1 MNVLGRPTPVRECS
15 AAERVVIRMEKGRLA
30 VYDRA
35 RMDSERDAYQKR
47 LDVQAEE
54 VYQLAGQARS
64 QGLDFSDDV
73 EIPRAADLASR
84 TQKLLEDPYLKP
96 NRENPDVDPIE
107 IESELRVLLKSSD
120 RETAAIEIALKVAKR
135 MHDLTSDI
143 AQAIDSGL
151 RVGLAVLTEAVL
163 VAPLEGIG
171 EVRIMNNAD
180 GSEFL
185 SIDYAGPI
193 RAAGGTAQALGVLIG
208 DMIRRELGVGRYVPT
223 TPEVERVKEEFGL
236 YRVGL
241 QYKPPPEEIEVI
253 VRACPVMVNG
263 EETESQECAGYK
275 EVRNIVNK
283 NNTPRTR
290 IRGGVMLVIGEGL
303 CLKAPKILKHTERLK
318 IPGWEFIAQF
328 AGKSKS
334 DSDESEEIKRRVISK
349 VDRYMDD
356 VIAGRPVFGEPG
368 EPGGFRLR
376 YGRSRATGLA
386 AAGFNPVSMEAHG
399 GFISVGTQLK
409 TERPGKACA
418 ATPCIDLDGPTVLLR
433 DGSYLR
439 ISTIEQ
445 WRSSSTE
452 VISIWD
458 SGEVLSG
465 FGEFLENNK
474 DLVPSGYNRDWW
486 AADLADALDH
496 PDKIDSFAAMLGV
509 NRSSL
514 PPGIPFNG
522 AIQRGGENDLERS
535 LRKRDWQLYLR
546 DMELNWDQAC
556 QAVKEY
562 GAAVPPPWN
571 FWWSDMPLSFAPRL
585 IDALC
590 HSEINGGRLR
600 MIGAASGWSH
610 DSQFEK
616 IDLPAPSTGE
626 WPRWTMVHDHGV
638 VKSALMTLGVEHYHD
653 DGDIVI
659 PAAWEGLL
667 DGLGL
672 EFATGTIRVAA
683 DASPHISDRVSR
695 IGEATDTIAKENKR
709 IEEIESVRSVERMRA
724 ETAARQ
730 RGLGISETDTEGRAA
745 AEAIEDPGP
754 DDPSLLKAAYTI
766 LDDHEVERALWLVR
780 RLSNLRWEDSVPCR
794 VGSRMGRPEKA
805 GVREMKPMVHALYPI
820 GESGGPQRLLG
831 QAAGKGSIR
840 VEMGPRICD
849 KCGKDT
855 PHLRCHHRLSESV
868 EECGGRTSVR
878 KRRGDHN
885 RRRMGQRTSVP
896 LSKIVETKRRAL
908 GLNRVPD
915 RIKAVKGLISIA
927 QTPEPIEKGIL
938 RARHGVSVFR
948 DGTSRY
954 DMSDVPLTHFKP
966 SEIGTPWQ
974 RLSELGYS
982 HDVFGEA
989 LTSDEQMLELL
1000 PQDFV
1005 ASRSARQHL
1014 LSTCQFVDDLLIR
1027 FYKMKPFYEATEE
1040 LDLVGHLGIGLAPH
1054 TSGGV
1059 LCRIIGWTDASA
1071 GYAHPLFHAAKRR
1084 NCDGDEDSLMMLLDG
1099 LLNFSKTILPSGRGG
1114 RMDAPLV
1121 LSTRIDASEIDKEAL
1136 NVDCG
1141 WSYNKAFYEGTKSQP
1156 HPSELE
1162 NIVDLVEGRLGT
1174 VGEVRGYG
1182 WTHDSGELDAGPANS
1197 SYKTLE
1203 TMEDKMLAQ
1212 LAIGRRLRS
1221 VSAAR
1226 VASQVIE
1233 SHFLPDLRGNLMAFT
1248 RQKVRCVKC
1257 GHSYRRM
1264 PLAGKCIQTTSGSG
1278 IGLGSSQDGGTLCGG
1293 NVVLTVSEG
1302 AVRKYIKITSEVMET
1317 YGVDDYTKQRVGW
1330 MTDSVDSLFNDDKV
1344 TVMTLEDFI

>member
-1 MNVLGRPTPVRECS
+1 M
-15 AAERVVIRMEKGRLA
+15 IRMEKGRLA

-496 PDKIDSFAAMLGV
+496 PDKIESFAAMLGV

-709 IEEIESVRSVERMRA
+709 IEEIESLRSVERMRA

>member
-1 MNVLGRPTPVRECS
+1 M
-15 AAERVVIRMEKGRLA
+15 IRMEKGRLA

-35 RMDSERDAYQKR
+35 RLDDERGAYQEWMDTR
-47 LDVQAEE
+47 AEE
-54 VYQLAGQARS
+54 VYQLAERAKA
-64 QGLDFSDDV
+64 QGLDFEDFV
-73 EIPRAADLASR
+73 EIPRTRDLASR
-84 TQKLLEDPYLKP
+84 TEKLLEEYLDGM
-96 NRENPDVDPIE
+96 RIE
-107 IESELRVLLKSSD
+107 DDLRNLLKTSD
-120 RETAAIEIALKVAKR
+120 RETAAIEIALDVSKR
-135 MHDLTSDI
+135 MHGRTGNVTE
-143 AQAIDSGL
+143 AINSGL

-171 EVRIMNNAD
+171 GVRIMNNAD

-185 SIDYAGPI
+185 SIDFAGPI
-193 RAAGGTAQALGVLIG
+193 RAAGGTGQALSVLIG
-208 DMIRRELGVGRYVPT
+208 DMLRRELGIGRYVPT

-241 QYKPPPEEIEVI
+241 QYKPPPEEVEEI
-253 VRACPVMVNG
+253 VRACPVMING
-263 EETESQECAGYK
+263 EETERQECAGYK
-275 EVRNIVNK
+275 EVRNIVSS

-290 IRGGVMLVIGEGL
+290 IRGGVLLVIGEGL
-303 CLKAPKILKHTERLK
+303 CLKAPKIQKHTERLQ
-318 IPGWEFIAQF
+318 IPGWEFISKFTSKGLDEKQNSGDWKQF
-328 AGKSKS
+328 QG
-334 DSDESEEIKRRVISK
+334 RVIPK
-349 VDRYMDD
+349 NDKFMQD
-356 VIAGRPVFGEPG
+356 VIAGRPVFGGPG
-368 EPGGFRLR
+368 EPGAFRLR

-386 AAGFNPVSMEAHG
+386 AAGVNPVSMEAHG
-399 GFISVGTQLK
+399 GFISVGTQMK

-418 ATPCIDLDGPTVLLR
+418 ATPCIDLEGPTVLLK
-433 DGSYLR
+433 DGSYRR
-439 ISTIEQ
+439 ISTVEE
-445 WRSSSTE
+445 WRSCSDN
-452 VISIWD
+452 VITIWD
-458 SGEVLSG
+458 SGEILSG

-474 DLVPSGYNRDWW
+474 KLVPSGYNRDWW

-496 PDKIDSFAAMLGV
+496 PDKVEVFAAMLGV
-509 NRSSL
+509 SRDIL
-514 PPGIPFNG
+514 PLGIPFNG
-522 AIQRGGENDLERS
+522 AIKRGGESDFARS

-546 DMELNWDQAC
+546 DMELTWEQVCHAIR
-556 QAVKEY
+556 EF

-571 FWWSDMPLSFAPRL
+571 LWWSDMPMSFAPQL
-585 IDALC
+585 IEGLC
-590 HSEINGGRLR
+590 KSEIEEGSLR
-600 MIGAASGWSH
+600 MLDAVADWSPDYHIEDIGLS
-610 DSQFEK
+610 
-616 IDLPAPSTGE
+616 APSTGE
-626 WPRWTMVHDHGV
+626 WPSWTMVHDHGV
-638 VKSALMTLGVEHYHD
+638 VKSSLMTLGVEHHHD
-653 DGDIVI
+653 GSDIII
-659 PAAWEGLL
+659 PSSWEGLL

-672 EFATGTIRVAA
+672 EYGSKGVRVGV
-683 DASPHISDRVSR
+683 DAGPHISDRVAR
-695 IGEATDTIAKENKR
+695 IKDATKVLAREKVR
-709 IEEIESVRSVERMRA
+709 VEEIESVRAIERMRA

-730 RGLGISETDTEGRAA
+730 RGLGISETDVEGRAA
-745 AEAIEDPGP
+745 AGAIDDPGP
-754 DDPSLLKAAYTI
+754 DDPKMLKAAYSL
-766 LDDHEVERALWLVR
+766 LDDHEVERSLWLVR
-780 RLSNLRWEDSVPCR
+780 KLSNLRWEDSVPCR

-840 VEMGPRICD
+840 VELGPRICG
-849 KCGKDT
+849 KCGNDS
-855 PHLRCHHRLSESV
+855 PHLRCHHRLSEEV
-868 EECGGRTSVR
+868 EECGGKTSVR
-878 KRRGDHN
+878 NRRGDHN
-885 RRRMGQRTSVP
+885 RRRKGQRTSVP
-896 LSKIVETKRRAL
+896 LGKIVETKRRAL
-908 GLNRVPD
+908 GLDRIPG

-974 RLSELGYS
+974 RLVELGYS
-982 HDVFGEA
+982 HDVFGEP
-989 LTSDEQMLELL
+989 LGSDMQMLELL

-1005 ASRSARQHL
+1005 ASRSAKQHL
-1014 LSTCQFVDDLLIR
+1014 LSTCQFVDDLLVR
-1027 FYKMKPFYEATEE
+1027 FYEMEPFYQATEE

-1059 LCRIIGWTDASA
+1059 LCRIIGWTGASA

-1084 NCDGDEDSLMMLLDG
+1084 NCDGDEDSLMLLLDG
-1099 LLNFSKTILPSGRGG
+1099 LLNFSKSILPSGRGG

-1136 NVDCG
+1136 NVDCA
-1141 WSYNKAFYEGTKSQP
+1141 WSYSKAFYEGTKSQP

-1162 NIVDLVEGRLGT
+1162 DIVDLVDNRVGT
-1174 VGEVRGYG
+1174 VGEIRGYG
-1182 WTHDSGELDAGPANS
+1182 WTHDSGELDSGPVNS
-1197 SYKTLE
+1197 AYKTLK

-1233 SHFLPDLRGNLMAFT
+1233 SHFLPDLRGNMMAFT

-1257 GHSYRRM
+1257 SHSYRRM
-1264 PLAGKCIQTTSGSG
+1264 PLAGKCIQTTSSR
-1278 IGLGSSQDGGTLCGG
+1278 GLGLGTSQEGGALCGG

-1302 AVRKYIKITSEVMET
+1302 AVRKYIKITSDVIER

-1330 MTDSVDSLFNDDKV
+1330 MTDSVDSLFKDDKV

>member
-1 MNVLGRPTPVRECS
+1 MNVLGRPTPVRGCS

-30 VYDRA
+30 VYDQD

-47 LDVQAEE
+47 LDAQAEE
-54 VYQLAGQARS
+54 VYQLAGKARL
-64 QGLDFSDDV
+64 QGLDFSDEV

-84 TQKLLEDPYLKP
+84 TERLLEEYL
-96 NRENPDVDPIE
+96 DGMSIE
-107 IESELRVLLKSSD
+107 EGLRDLLKESD
-120 RETAAIEIALKVAKR
+120 RETAAIQIALDVAKR
-135 MHDLTSDI
+135 MFARKGDI
-143 AQAIDSGL
+143 TKAIDSGL

-171 EVRIMNNAD
+171 GVRIMNNAD

-275 EVRNIVNK
+275 EVRNIVNT

-303 CLKAPKILKHTERLK
+303 CLKAPKILKHTERLEV
-318 IPGWEFIAQF
+318 PGWEFIAQF
-328 AGKSKS
+328 AGKGKS
-334 DSDESEEIKRRVISK
+334 DSDGDEKVKRRVIPK
-349 VDRYMDD
+349 VDRFMDD

-368 EPGGFRLR
+368 EPGSFRLR
-376 YGRSRATGLA
+376 YGRSRAGGLA

-433 DGSYLR
+433 NGSYRR
-439 ISTIEQ
+439 ISTIQE
-445 WRSSSTE
+445 WRSCSAD

-486 AADLADALDH
+486 AADLADAIDQ
-496 PDKIDSFAAMLGV
+496 PEKVDSFAALLGV

-522 AIQRGGENDLERS
+522 AIQRGGESDLERS
-535 LRKRDWQLYLR
+535 LRRRDWQIYLR
-546 DMELNWDQAC
+546 DMELNWQQVC
-556 QAVKEY
+556 HAVKEY

-571 FWWSDMPLSFAPRL
+571 FWWSDMPLSFAPQLITALCQSEISDGRLRL
-585 IDALC
+585 IDAV
-590 HSEINGGRLR
+590 
-600 MIGAASGWSH
+600 SGWTH
-610 DSQFEK
+610 DSEFEE
-616 IDLPAPSTGE
+616 IGLPAPSTGE
-626 WPRWTMVHDHGV
+626 WPRWTMVQDHGV

-653 DGDIVI
+653 GGDIVI
-659 PAAWEGLL
+659 PSAWEALL

-672 EFATGTIRVAA
+672 ENASGTIRVAV
-683 DASPHISDRVSR
+683 DAGPHIRDRISR
-695 IGEATDTIAKENKR
+695 IGEATDAIARENER
-709 IEEIESVRSVERMRA
+709 MEEIESVRSVERMRA

-730 RGLGISETDTEGRAA
+730 RGLGISETDEEGRAA
-745 AEAIEDPGP
+745 AAAIEDLGP
-754 DDPSLLKAAYTI
+754 DEPSLLKAAYAL
-766 LDDHEVERALWLVR
+766 LDDHEVERSLWLVR

-849 KCGKDT
+849 KCGRDT
-855 PHLRCHHRLSESV
+855 PHLRCHHRLSEDV

-878 KRRGDHN
+878 KRKGDHN

-896 LSKIVETKRRAL
+896 LGKIVETKRRAL
-908 GLNRVPD
+908 GLNRIPD

-966 SEIGTPWQ
+966 SEIGTPWK

-982 HDVFGEA
+982 HDVFGETLA
-989 LTSDEQMLELL
+989 SDEQMLELL

-1027 FYKMKPFYEATEE
+1027 FYKMEPFYRATEE

-1141 WSYNKAFYEGTKSQP
+1141 WSYSKAFYEGTKSQP
-1156 HPSELE
+1156 HPSEME
-1162 NIVDLVEGRLGT
+1162 SIVDLVEGRLGT

-1264 PLAGKCIQTTSGSG
+1264 PLAGKCIQTTSSSG
-1278 IGLGSSQDGGTLCGG
+1278 LGLGSSQDGGTLCGG

>member
-15 AAERVVIRMEKGRLA
+15 AAERVVIRVEKGRLA

-328 AGKSKS
+328 AGKSKT

-445 WRSSSTE
+445 WRTSSTE

-496 PDKIDSFAAMLGV
+496 PDKIESFAAMLGV

-546 DMELNWDQAC
+546 DMELNWEQAC

-571 FWWSDMPLSFAPRL
+571 FWWSDMPLSFAPQL

-590 HSEINGGRLR
+590 QSEINGGRLR

-638 VKSALMTLGVEHYHD
+638 VKSALMTLGVEHHHD

-672 EFATGTIRVAA
+672 EFATGTIRVAV
-683 DASPHISDRVSR
+683 DASPHISDRLSR

-709 IEEIESVRSVERMRA
+709 MEEIESVRSVERMRA

-966 SEIGTPWQ
+966 SEIGTPWR

-1264 PLAGKCIQTTSGSG
+1264 PLAGKCIQTTSSSG
-1278 IGLGSSQDGGTLCGG
+1278 IGLGSSHDGGTLCGG

>member
-1 MNVLGRPTPVRECS
+1 MI
-15 AAERVVIRMEKGRLA
+15 RVEKGRLA

-96 NRENPDVDPIE
+96 NRENPDVGPIE

-328 AGKSKS
+328 AGKSKT

-445 WRSSSTE
+445 WRTSSTE

-496 PDKIDSFAAMLGV
+496 PDKIESFAAMLGV

-546 DMELNWDQAC
+546 DMELNWEQAC

-571 FWWSDMPLSFAPRL
+571 FWWSDMPLSFAPQL

-590 HSEINGGRLR
+590 QSEINGGRLR

-638 VKSALMTLGVEHYHD
+638 VKSALMTLGVEHHHD

-672 EFATGTIRVAA
+672 EFATGTIRVAV
-683 DASPHISDRVSR
+683 DASPHISDRLSR

-709 IEEIESVRSVERMRA
+709 MEEIESVRSVERMRA

-966 SEIGTPWQ
+966 SEIGTPWR

-1264 PLAGKCIQTTSGSG
+1264 PLAGKCIQTTSSSG
-1278 IGLGSSQDGGTLCGG
+1278 IGLGSSHDGGTLCGG

>member
-1 MNVLGRPTPVRECS
+1 MI
-15 AAERVVIRMEKGRLA
+15 RVEKGRLA

-328 AGKSKS
+328 AGKSKT

-445 WRSSSTE
+445 WRTSSTE

-496 PDKIDSFAAMLGV
+496 PDKIESFAAMLGV

-546 DMELNWDQAC
+546 DMELNWEQAC

-571 FWWSDMPLSFAPRL
+571 FWWSDMPLSFAPQL

-590 HSEINGGRLR
+590 QSEINGGRLR

-638 VKSALMTLGVEHYHD
+638 VKSALMTLGVEHHHD

-672 EFATGTIRVAA
+672 EFATGTIRVAV
-683 DASPHISDRVSR
+683 DASPHISDRLSR

-709 IEEIESVRSVERMRA
+709 MEEIESVRSVERMRA

-780 RLSNLRWEDSVPCR
+780 RLSHLRWEDAVPCR

-966 SEIGTPWQ
+966 SEIGTPWR

-1264 PLAGKCIQTTSGSG
+1264 PLAGKCIQTTSSSG
-1278 IGLGSSQDGGTLCGG
+1278 IGLGSSHDGGTLCGG

>member
-1 MNVLGRPTPVRECS
+1 M
-15 AAERVVIRMEKGRLA
+15 IRMEKGHLA
-30 VYDRA
+30 VYDQA
-35 RMDSERDAYQKR
+35 RMDSERDGYQKR
-47 LDVQAEE
+47 LDVQADE
-54 VYQLAGQARS
+54 VYQLAGVARS
-64 QGLDFSDDV
+64 QGLDFSEEV
-73 EIPRAADLASR
+73 EIPRTRDLASR
-84 TQKLLEDPYLKP
+84 TEKLLEDYLDGMK
-96 NRENPDVDPIE
+96 IE
-107 IESELRVLLKSSD
+107 EDLRNLLEKYD
-120 RETAAIEIALKVAKR
+120 RETAAIEIALGVSKR
-135 MHDLTSDI
+135 MHARTGDI
-143 AQAIDSGL
+143 SRAIDSGL

-171 EVRIMNNAD
+171 GVRIMNNTD

-303 CLKAPKILKHTERLK
+303 CLKAPKILKHTERLE
-318 IPGWEFIAQF
+318 IPGWEFISQF
-328 AGKSKS
+328 AGKGKS
-334 DSDESEEIKRRVISK
+334 SSDGDEKVKRRVISK
-349 VDRYMDD
+349 VNRYMDD

-418 ATPCIDLDGPTVLLR
+418 ATPCIDLDGPTVLLQ
-433 DGSYLR
+433 DGSYRR
-439 ISTIEQ
+439 ISTIEE
-445 WRSSSTE
+445 WRSCSAE

-496 PDKIDSFAAMLGV
+496 PEKVDVFASILGV
-509 NRSSL
+509 DRDSM

-522 AIQRGGENDLERS
+522 AIERGGESNLERS
-535 LRKRDWQLYLR
+535 LRKREWQLYLR
-546 DMELNWDQAC
+546 DMELSWNQAC
-556 QAVKEY
+556 HAIKEY

-571 FWWSDMPLSFAPRL
+571 FWWSDMPMSFAPKL
-585 IDALC
+585 IEALC
-590 HSEINGGRLR
+590 QSEFKDGCLRLC
-600 MIGAASGWSH
+600 GAAASWSPNSH
-610 DSQFEK
+610 FED
-616 IDLPAPSTGE
+616 IGLPAPSTGE
-626 WPRWTMVHDHGV
+626 WPGWTMVHDHGV
-638 VKSALMTLGVEHYHD
+638 VKSSLMTLGVEHHHD
-653 DGDIVI
+653 GDDIVI
-659 PAAWEGLL
+659 PSAWEGLL

-672 EFATGTIRVAA
+672 ELASGAVRVVV
-683 DASPHISDRVSR
+683 DAGSHINDRVSR
-695 IGEATDTIAKENKR
+695 IREATDTIAKENER
-709 IEEIESVRSVERMRA
+709 AEEIESVRAVERMRA

-730 RGLGISETDTEGRAA
+730 RGLGISETDAEGRAA
-745 AEAIEDPGP
+745 AAAIEDSGP
-754 DDPSLLKAAYTI
+754 DDPSLLRAAYAL
-766 LDDHEVERALWLVR
+766 LDDHEVERSLWLVR
-780 RLSNLRWEDSVPCR
+780 KLSNLRWEDSVPCR

-820 GESGGPQRLLG
+820 GENGGPQRLLG
-831 QAAGKGSIR
+831 QAAAKVSIR
-840 VEMGPRICD
+840 VEMGPRTCN
-849 KCGKDT
+849 KCGKDS
-855 PHLRCHHRLSESV
+855 PHLRCHHRLSEEV
-868 EECGGRTSVR
+868 EECGGKTSIR
-878 KRRGDHN
+878 NRRGDQN

-896 LSKIVETKRRAL
+896 LGKIVETKRRAL
-908 GLNRVPD
+908 GLNRIPE

-966 SEIGTPWQ
+966 NEIGTPWQ
-974 RLSELGYS
+974 RLEELGYS
-982 HDVFGEA
+982 HDVFGEP
-989 LTSDEQMLELL
+989 LGSDEQMLELL

-1027 FYKMKPFYEATEE
+1027 FYKMEPFYEATDE

-1059 LCRIIGWTDASA
+1059 LCRIIGWTNASA

-1099 LLNFSKTILPSGRGG
+1099 LLNFSKAILPSGRGG

-1141 WSYNKAFYEGTKSQP
+1141 WSYSKAFYEGTKSQP

-1162 NIVDLVEGRLGT
+1162 NIVDLVDGRVGE

-1182 WTHDSGELDAGPANS
+1182 WTHDSGELDAGPRNS

-1212 LAIGRRLRS
+1212 LAIGRQLRS

-1257 GHSYRRM
+1257 AHSYRRM
-1264 PLAGKCIQTTSGSG
+1264 PLAGKCIQTTSSSG
-1278 IGLGSSQDGGTLCGG
+1278 TGLGTSQEGGTLCGG

>member
-1 MNVLGRPTPVRECS
+1 M
-15 AAERVVIRMEKGRLA
+15 IRMEKGRLA

-546 DMELNWDQAC
+546 DMELNWEQAC

-638 VKSALMTLGVEHYHD
+638 VKSALMTMGVEHYHD

-709 IEEIESVRSVERMRA
+709 IEEIESLRSVERMRA

>member
-1 MNVLGRPTPVRECS
+1 MRECS
-15 AAERVVIRMEKGRLA
+15 AAERVVIRVEKGRLA

-328 AGKSKS
+328 AGKSKT

-445 WRSSSTE
+445 WRTSSTE

-496 PDKIDSFAAMLGV
+496 PDKIESFAAMLGV

-546 DMELNWDQAC
+546 DMELNWEQAC

-571 FWWSDMPLSFAPRL
+571 FWWSDMPLSFAPQL

-590 HSEINGGRLR
+590 QSEINGGRLR

-638 VKSALMTLGVEHYHD
+638 VKSALMTLGVEHHHD

-672 EFATGTIRVAA
+672 EFATGTIRVAV
-683 DASPHISDRVSR
+683 DASPHISDRLSR

-709 IEEIESVRSVERMRA
+709 MEEIESVRSVERMRA

-966 SEIGTPWQ
+966 SEIGTPWR

-1264 PLAGKCIQTTSGSG
+1264 PLAGKCIQTTSSSG
-1278 IGLGSSQDGGTLCGG
+1278 IGLGSSHDGGTLCGG

>member
-30 VYDRA
+30 VYDRV

-496 PDKIDSFAAMLGV
+496 PDKIESFAAMLGV

-546 DMELNWDQAC
+546 DMELNWEQAC

-709 IEEIESVRSVERMRA
+709 IEEIESLRSVERMRA

>member
-1 MNVLGRPTPVRECS
+1 M
-15 AAERVVIRMEKGRLA
+15 IRMEKGRLA

-496 PDKIDSFAAMLGV
+496 PDKIESFAAMLGV

-546 DMELNWDQAC
+546 DMELNWEQAC

-954 DMSDVPLTHFKP
+954 DMSDVPMTHFKP